1 MKAVGIVG
9 ASGSGKTTL
18 ITSLLAILARRGLR
32 VGTIKHTHHRIS
44 LPDKRATAFAGWGAR
59 EILLAGPCRL
69 LQFGNSDEILE
80 PEAIL
85 RRLKGCDLVLVEGF
99 KGYGMPKI
107 EVWRSVLGR
116 PTYQPG
122 LPGLIAVAGDFPP
135 SGLAVHYLPL
145 DDLETIAQFLVDQA
159 I

>member
-18 ITSLLAILARRGLR
+18 ITSLLAILSGRGLR
-32 VGTIKHTHHRIS
+32 VGTIKHTHHAIS
-44 LPDKRATAFAGWGAR
+44 LPDVRAAAFARWGAR
-59 EILLAGPCRL
+59 EVLLAGPSRL
-69 LQFGNSDEILE
+69 LQFGSSDETLE

-85 RRLKGCDLVLVEGF
+85 SRLANCDLILVEGF

-116 PTYQPG
+116 PAYQSD
-122 LPGLIAVAGDFPP
+122 LPGLIALAGDFPP
-135 SGLAVHYLPL
+135 PGLAVHYLPL
-145 DDLETIAQFLVDQA
+145 DNLEAMAQFLVDHAQ
-159 I
+159 